1 MDVKIETIFCFNT
14 FLAHPSKILPHPSNI
29 FSRHHNKNYFYH
41 MKNIIT
47 LLLTL
52 FATKIIFAQDSNKI
66 LTAKS
71 VNKKIDNYT
80 IQRIIVFNAKKEILM
95 QRNRF
100 GCFTPSIRSNEN
112 QSLKEGLDS
121 LAKAI
126 GIVIEPIKLA
136 GIFTYKYDGL
146 PDHIGLVSYR
156 THYKTKYISGEL
168 IQYKDPKDSTR
179 LYKWMPI
186 KEALE
191 AIGMQALKEETTQ
204 IILYPKKI
212 WGGSFLLSYKNDVLQ
227 SIKKLEEFY
236 SLN

>member
-1 MDVKIETIFCFNT
+1 MKHIVIALF
-14 FLAHPSKILPHPSNI
+14 FLNFFQ
-29 FSRHHNKNYFYH
+29 FS
-41 MKNIIT
+41 I
-47 LLLTL
+47 
-52 FATKIIFAQDSNKI
+52 AQDSSK
-66 LTAKS
+66 TTSVKS
-71 VNKKIDNYT
+71 FVKKTDNYT
-80 IQRIIVFNAKKEILM
+80 IQRLIVFNVKKEILM
-95 QRNRF
+95 QRNKF
-100 GCFTPSIRSNEN
+100 GWFTPSIRSNEN

-126 GIVIEPIKLA
+126 GIVIEPIKLV

-146 PDHIGLVSYR
+146 SDHIGLVSYR

-168 IQYKDPKDSTR
+168 KQYKDPKDSTR